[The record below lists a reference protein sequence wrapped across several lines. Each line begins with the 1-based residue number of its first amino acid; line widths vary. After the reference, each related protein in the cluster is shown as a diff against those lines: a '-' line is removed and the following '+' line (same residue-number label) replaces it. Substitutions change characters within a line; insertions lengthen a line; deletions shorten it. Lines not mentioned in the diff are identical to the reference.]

1 MGARRTHDA
10 LQACSEMRPRWTFTS
25 SPLHTT
31 AALSPDCR
39 PPWSVGCCSH
49 GSRLLR
55 GQACRFKRGESLAK
69 PRASS
74 SPHKALNKA
83 CIRQGAP
90 LSFYRAT
97 NRARKMQTKTKL
109 ILYWTEIFSAP
120 ALGGGPW
127 PHMATPISASA
138 LCDGTY
144 GLSHG
149 TQDDRELFV
158 LRGQRGMEKG
168 AHLGVH
174 PSNGMHREEQ
184 VAQQRAPST
193 PPSHTW

>member
-1 MGARRTHDA
+1 
-10 LQACSEMRPRWTFTS
+10 
-25 SPLHTT
+25 
-31 AALSPDCR
+31 
-39 PPWSVGCCSH
+39 
-49 GSRLLR
+49 
-55 GQACRFKRGESLAK
+55 
-69 PRASS
+69 
-74 SPHKALNKA
+74 
-83 CIRQGAP
+83 
-90 LSFYRAT
+90 
-97 NRARKMQTKTKL
+97 MQTKTKL

-193 PPSHTW
+193 PPSHAWRARARERRERARLHPHVTRMSRAACRTS

>member
-1 MGARRTHDA
+1 
-10 LQACSEMRPRWTFTS
+10 
-25 SPLHTT
+25 
-31 AALSPDCR
+31 
-39 PPWSVGCCSH
+39 
-49 GSRLLR
+49 
-55 GQACRFKRGESLAK
+55 
-69 PRASS
+69 
-74 SPHKALNKA
+74 
-83 CIRQGAP
+83 
-90 LSFYRAT
+90 
-97 NRARKMQTKTKL
+97 MQTKTKL

-184 VAQQRAPST
+184 VAQQCAPST